1 MSWSR
6 HLVGSRSN
14 AASTS
19 TKAAT
24 GLRFSSLQQGQ
35 GDAAMQTLPG
45 HYATRAKAYRDGTGV
60 KVDLMKSYIWFSI
73 AAHIEKGEAQTER
86 DKIAARLT
94 ASQLIEAQNLVRKM
108 HCP

>member
-1 MSWSR
+1 
-6 HLVGSRSN
+6 
-14 AASTS
+14 
-19 TKAAT
+19 
-24 GLRFSSLQQGQ
+24 
-35 GDAAMQTLPG
+35 MQTLPG